1 MQQLG
6 CCTIRLGCLLFDYR
20 IEGLNYISS
29 AAPVFMC
36 LQGKNDLQT
45 EADRSAQ
52 RCIVTSLSRQ
62 FPSVTIIGEEG
73 PSDCEVPSDW
83 VVTDSDPQILQLTC
97 PKELLDLKDSEV
109 CGLVWTL

>member
-1 MQQLG
+1 M
-6 CCTIRLGCLLFDYR
+6 
-20 IEGLNYISS
+20 
-29 AAPVFMC
+29 FMC